1 MEILFSISYQ
11 CFPLFLGPGIFS
23 GLLQLP
29 ESTVPLVLAAGA
41 ALPVRLLLALLW
53 PLTICLLAPKPVSSG
68 CPASIC
74 HLLVCHRSLNC
85 GEYHHFASSYTED
98 TRIKAV
104 LNPMKIFDVTR
115 VLTLWVNRIS
125 LIQTLHSSF
134 GEKYNC
140 YSINMAQYRELL
152 SGI

>member
-1 MEILFSISYQ
+1 MFSMVPRTWHILWSFTASREH
-11 CFPLFLGPGIFS
+11 CTLGAGS
-23 GLLQLP
+23 WG
-29 ESTVPLVLAAGA
+29 STPSAAITGSA
-41 ALPVRLLLALLW
+41 VATFHLSP
-53 PLTICLLAPKPVSSG
+53 SSQACVIG
-68 CPASIC
+68 CPVSIC

-85 GEYHHFASSYTED
+85 GECHHFASSYTED

-104 LNPMKIFDVTR
+104 LNPMEIFDVTR

-140 YSINMAQYRELL
+140 YSINMAQ
-152 SGI
+152 